1 MTIPVT
7 NQGRWQKLHIGL
19 VWVLLVAW
27 FAIIGSVALA
37 PSARTMTIR
46 GIALGVGAMLPHIWL
61 GQRLWH
67 DPKRTGIGIPIT
79 ILTFRFMGS
88 LILFAVFLWQ
98 FPAEREIVAWS
109 GASLIIVFTVIEA
122 FLFAKGVERL

>member
-7 NQGRWQKLHIGL
+7 NQERWRKLHIGL
-19 VWVLLVAW
+19 VWTLLVGW
-27 FAIIGSVALA
+27 LAIIGSIALS
-37 PSARTMTIR
+37 PSAKALTIR
-46 GIALGVGAMLPHIWL
+46 GIALGTGAMLPHIWL

-67 DPKRTGIGIPIT
+67 HPRRTGIGIPIA
-79 ILTFRFMGS
+79 ILAFRFAGS
-88 LILFAVFLWQ
+88 LILFSAFLWQ

-122 FLFAKGVERL
+122 FLFAKGVGRL